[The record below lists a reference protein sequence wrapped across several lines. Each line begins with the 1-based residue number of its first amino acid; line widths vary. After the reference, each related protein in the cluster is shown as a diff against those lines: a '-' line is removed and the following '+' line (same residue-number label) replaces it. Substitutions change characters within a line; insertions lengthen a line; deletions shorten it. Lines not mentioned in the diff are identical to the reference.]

1 MRLGYITNGLAHHR
15 LADAVDLLADEGYE
29 SIGITLDAGVL
40 DPYASPDVL
49 KQQLQETREKLD
61 NRGLARVVETGA
73 RYLLNPR
80 KKHDPT
86 LVDPE
91 PARREIRV
99 DFLKR
104 AIDIAVELEAEC
116 VSFWSGILRD
126 DVGEAQAME
135 RLVEALRP
143 VIRHAESRNM
153 RLAFEPEPGMF
164 IDTFARFEQ
173 LDRRVNHP
181 LFQLTVDLGHV
192 HCVEEGTVAEH
203 VRRWGGRIVN
213 IHIEDMERG
222 VHEHLMFGE
231 GTMDFPPMIA
241 ALEEVGYRGGLNV
254 ELSRHSHMAV
264 EAVRKAREFLGP
276 LLAGVGRVSE
286 NGDRDLGGTRSQSP
300 TSDTRS

>member
-15 LADAVDLLADEGYE
+15 LADAIDLLADEGYQ
-29 SIGITLDAGVL
+29 GVGVTLDAGAL
-40 DPYASPDVL
+40 DPYAAPAVL
-49 KQQLQETREKLD
+49 RQQLQETREKLD
-61 NRGLARVVETGA
+61 KRGLCRVVETGA

-86 LVDPE
+86 LVDPD

-104 AIDIAVELEAEC
+104 AINIAVALEADC

-126 DVGEAQAME
+126 DADEAQALE
-135 RLVEALRP
+135 RLAQALVP
-143 VIRHAESRNM
+143 VVRHAEERNM
-153 RLAFEPEPGMF
+153 TLAFEPEPGMF

-173 LDRRVNHP
+173 LDERIRHP

-192 HCVEEGTVAEH
+192 HCVEEGDAAEH
-203 VRRWGGRIVN
+203 LRRWGSRIVN
-213 IHIEDMERG
+213 IHIEDMKRG
-222 VHEHLMFGE
+222 IHEHLMFGE

-241 ALEEVGYRGGLNV
+241 ALAEVGYRGALNV

-264 EAVRKAREFLGP
+264 EAVARAKDFLTP
-276 LLAGVGRVSE
+276 MLALAANTFGSNRSMNA
-286 NGDRDLGGTRSQSP
+286 NG
-300 TSDTRS
+300 

>member
-15 LADAVDLLADEGYE
+15 LADAIDLLAEEGYE

-40 DPYASPDVL
+40 DPYADPVIH
-49 KQQLQETREKLD
+49 KQELQGTRAKLD
-61 NRGLARVVETGA
+61 RHGLARVVETGA
-73 RYLLNPR
+73 RFLLNPR

-86 LVDPE
+86 LVDPD

-104 AIDIAVELEAEC
+104 AIDIAVALEADC

-126 DVGEAQAME
+126 EVGEEQAME
-135 RLVEALRP
+135 RLAVALGP

-153 RLAFEPEPGMF
+153 TLAFEPEPGMF
-164 IDTFARFEQ
+164 IDTFTRFEH
-173 LDRRVNHP
+173 LDRRINHP

-192 HCVEEGTVAEH
+192 HCVESGPVAGH
-203 VRRWGGRIVN
+203 LRRWGGRIAN
-213 IHIEDMERG
+213 IHIEDMNRG

-231 GTMDFPPMIA
+231 GTMDFPPMIR
-241 ALEEVGYRGGLNV
+241 ALDDLGYRGGLNV

-264 EAVRKAREFLGP
+264 EAVTRARDFLRP
-276 LLAGVGRVSE
+276 LLAGVERISE
-286 NGDRDLGGTRSQSP
+286 TGA
-300 TSDTRS
+300 